1 MNFGLEKQLD
11 RIVETLA
18 LSALMASNPNKKVE
32 KRLKEIAFPLEIELD
47 NSIVLQ
53 EHERVVT
60 CAELDDLYSKGYK
73 DGKEGKNDL

>member
-1 MNFGLEKQLD
+1 MNFGTEKQLD

-18 LSALMASNPNKKVE
+18 LSALLQASPSKKIE
-32 KRLKEIAFPLEIELD
+32 KRLKKIAFPLEIELD

>member
-1 MNFGLEKQLD
+1 VNFGLEKQLD

-18 LSALMASNPNKKVE
+18 LSALLQASPSKKIE
-32 KRLKEIAFPLEIELD
+32 KRLKKIAFPLEIELD